1 MSASY
6 IELQSRTPER
16 TDRDS
21 LFLLYRPLCGQDA
34 VILYETLMS
43 LSCRLDRI
51 EPEQLLRL
59 SGIGSGRMEKARK
72 NLEMFG
78 LLDVYTEPVS
88 GRLLY
93 AVNPPLDV
101 SRFLRHQV
109 FSRLLLNT
117 VGSEQFDRLMQ
128 FFAVGASVPEGWMRQ
143 TADIDPEPLEREWS
157 EEKEQSLQKLLPA
170 RDTAG
175 FDWEKFYRNR
185 EYLFPVRMRTRANEE
200 LIANLARLYGLSE
213 EQMVKYVSRAC
224 PPPMKILDQEALK
237 NIIRS
242 ERRREFLDRQDPF
255 ENAPVLFLQ
264 ERQKGA
270 PVSDADRRMLGKLS
284 QEYRFTGPVINEL
297 LDYTME
303 QTNGALPGKYVEKVA
318 GTWARLGL
326 DTREKVRDWRKKQTA
341 QALQGVRKRKGLQVQ
356 PDSVFSGRL
365 PDWYNDRGRQ
375 FASEEERQQMLKQI
389 EDIKKNWKV

>member
-270 PVSDADRRMLGKLS
+270 PVSDADRRMLEKLS
-284 QEYRFTGPVINEL
+284 QEYRFTGPVIKEL

-326 DTREKVRDWRKKQTA
+326 DTREKVRDWRKKQK
-341 QALQGVRKRKGLQVQ
+341 GVRKRKGLQVQ

>member
-185 EYLFPVRMRTRANEE
+185 EYLFPVRMRTRANE
-200 LIANLARLYGLSE
+200 
-213 EQMVKYVSRAC
+213 
-224 PPPMKILDQEALK
+224 
-237 NIIRS
+237 
-242 ERRREFLDRQDPF
+242 
-255 ENAPVLFLQ
+255 
-264 ERQKGA
+264 
-270 PVSDADRRMLGKLS
+270 
-284 QEYRFTGPVINEL
+284 
-297 LDYTME
+297 
-303 QTNGALPGKYVEKVA
+303 
-318 GTWARLGL
+318 
-326 DTREKVRDWRKKQTA
+326 
-341 QALQGVRKRKGLQVQ
+341 
-356 PDSVFSGRL
+356 
-365 PDWYNDRGRQ
+365 
-375 FASEEERQQMLKQI
+375 
-389 EDIKKNWKV
+389 